1 MTEEQQPSI
10 EVQWEKEKEREE
22 AEVEVEAVAA
32 AAAAAVAD
40 CVPQEIGSS
49 SPLPPVKHDE
59 VVANRDLFFN
69 SLNQF
74 HSAVGSKYQVPT
86 IGGKELDLHRLY
98 VEVTARGGLSKVIKD
113 RKWKE
118 IISIFNFPPTT
129 TSASFSLRKYYVSLL
144 KAYEQVYFFQA
155 QGQFVANN
163 GSTCV
168 DSKELQPDVK
178 RQKTKSFDTPAI
190 GVDPTSSVDQPVTG
204 VIDGKFEHGYFVTVK
219 MGADILRGVLYHVP
233 SGGSSAQHADISY
246 FQSSNTFDTTT
257 SGLNVHRKKQK
268 ERIRRDPN
276 HPKPNRSGYNF
287 FFAEQHARLRALHPD
302 KDRELSKMIGE
313 LWNKLT
319 EEERVVYQDFGLK
332 DKERYK
338 REMQEYKQKLKGSHI
353 SEVSSQQVTEI
364 WNSDDHVSK
373 LHSLVAAEQED

>member
-1 MTEEQQPSI
+1 MSEEQQPSAPGV
-10 EVQWEKEKEREE
+10 EGQSEKEKEKEKEKEQEQEE
-22 AEVEVEAVAA
+22 AEAV
-32 AAAAAVAD
+32 
-40 CVPQEIGSS
+40 CVPQEIGPS
-49 SPLPPVKHDE
+49 SPLPLVKHDE
-59 VVANRDLFFN
+59 VVANRDLFFKT
-69 SLNQF
+69 LNQF
-74 HSAVGSKYQVPT
+74 HFAVGSKYQVPT

-118 IISIFNFPPTT
+118 IIGIFNFPPTT

-155 QGQFVANN
+155 Q
-163 GSTCV
+163 
-168 DSKELQPDVK
+168 
-178 RQKTKSFDTPAI
+178 
-190 GVDPTSSVDQPVTG
+190 VDPTSSVDQPVTG

-233 SGGSSAQHADISY
+233 SGGSGVQHADISY

-257 SGLNVHRKKQK
+257 SGLNARRKKQK
-268 ERIRRDPN
+268 ERIRRDPD

-287 FFAEQHARLRALHPD
+287 FFAEQHARLKALHPD

-353 SEVSSQQVTEI
+353 SEVSSQQVMEI
-364 WNSDDHVSK
+364 WNSDDHMCK
-373 LHSLVAAEQED
+373 LLSPVAAEQED

>member
-1 MTEEQQPSI
+1 MSEEQQPSAPGV
-10 EVQWEKEKEREE
+10 EGQSEKEKEKEKEKEQEQEE
-22 AEVEVEAVAA
+22 AEAV
-32 AAAAAVAD
+32 
-40 CVPQEIGSS
+40 CVPQEIGPS
-49 SPLPPVKHDE
+49 SPLPLVKHDE
-59 VVANRDLFFN
+59 VVANRDLFFKT
-69 SLNQF
+69 LNQF
-74 HSAVGSKYQVPT
+74 HFAVGSKYQVPT

-118 IISIFNFPPTT
+118 IID
-129 TSASFSLRKYYVSLL
+129 
-144 KAYEQVYFFQA
+144 
-155 QGQFVANN
+155 N

-168 DSKELQPDVK
+168 DSNELLPDVK
-178 RQKTKSFDTPAI
+178 RQKTKSFDAPAV

-233 SGGSSAQHADISY
+233 SGGSGVQHADISY

-257 SGLNVHRKKQK
+257 SGLNARRKKQK
-268 ERIRRDPN
+268 ERIRRDPD

-287 FFAEQHARLRALHPD
+287 FFAEQHARLKALHPD

-353 SEVSSQQVTEI
+353 SEVSSQQVMEI
-364 WNSDDHVSK
+364 WNSDDHMCK
-373 LHSLVAAEQED
+373 LLSPVAAEQED

>member
-1 MTEEQQPSI
+1 MSEEQQPSAPGV
-10 EVQWEKEKEREE
+10 EGQSEKEKEKEKEKEQEQEE
-22 AEVEVEAVAA
+22 AEAV
-32 AAAAAVAD
+32 
-40 CVPQEIGSS
+40 CVPQEIGPS
-49 SPLPPVKHDE
+49 SPLPLVKHDE
-59 VVANRDLFFN
+59 VVANRDLFFKT
-69 SLNQF
+69 LNQF
-74 HSAVGSKYQVPT
+74 HFAVGSKYQVPT

-118 IISIFNFPPTT
+118 II
-129 TSASFSLRKYYVSLL
+129 
-144 KAYEQVYFFQA
+144 
-155 QGQFVANN
+155 
-163 GSTCV
+163 
-168 DSKELQPDVK
+168 
-178 RQKTKSFDTPAI
+178 
-190 GVDPTSSVDQPVTG
+190 VDPTSSVDQPVTG

-233 SGGSSAQHADISY
+233 SGGSGVQHADISY

-257 SGLNVHRKKQK
+257 SGLNARRKKQK
-268 ERIRRDPN
+268 ERIRRDPD

-287 FFAEQHARLRALHPD
+287 FFAEQHARLKALHPD

-353 SEVSSQQVTEI
+353 SEVSSQQVMEI
-364 WNSDDHVSK
+364 WNSDDHMCK
-373 LHSLVAAEQED
+373 LLSPVAAEQED